1 MVHLGRLIRLILQ
14 INSVAGDTDRN
25 EHDSRILADTP
36 LNLRYSDGWQSG
48 RNTTVR
54 HRNANYIR
62 ALRSMARCRMD
73 IRSLGSDARVGL
85 DWLPHVRRAK
95 YNTATHPFVAFD
107 FCLCGIRVCPFQV
120 ARFLNGPIDVSRDA
134 RFWRSRRQRRIW
146 LFGVVSGY
154 IVLIPRPAIEIASG
168 RIAGSLMVS
177 GRSIGFICFFAA

>member
-36 LNLRYSDGWQSG
+36 LNQRYSDGWQSG

-62 ALRSMARCRMD
+62 ALRSMARCRVD
-73 IRSLGSDARVGL
+73 IRSLGLMHGL
-85 DWLPHVRRAK
+85 GWIGYHMFGKLN
-95 YNTATHPFVAFD
+95 NTATRPFVAFD

-120 ARFLNGPIDVSRDA
+120 ARFLNGAIDVSRDA

-154 IVLIPRPAIEIASG
+154 RAYPTPCYRNSIRTDRRLPNGIRP
-168 RIAGSLMVS
+168 
-177 GRSIGFICFFAA
+177 